1 MQSGLMER
9 RMAKVDIDEMMAIS
23 SALARSIAEAQL
35 VRNEQDDDGFCDVKL
50 YVGHE
55 KIKLVLRVNGHDD
68 IVAHAKINGGS
79 YLDFVKSFS
88 YAAHM
93 CYKMAEQRE
102 LNDFR

>member
-1 MQSGLMER
+1 MPRGLMER
-9 RMAKVDIDEMMAIS
+9 RMAKVDIDEMLAIS

-35 VRNEQDDDGFCDVKL
+35 VRDEQEDGGFCDVKL
-50 YVGHE
+50 YVGQDR
-55 KIKLVLRVNGHDD
+55 IKLVLRVNGQED

-93 CYKMAEQRE
+93 CYKLAEQRE
-102 LNDFR
+102 LNDR